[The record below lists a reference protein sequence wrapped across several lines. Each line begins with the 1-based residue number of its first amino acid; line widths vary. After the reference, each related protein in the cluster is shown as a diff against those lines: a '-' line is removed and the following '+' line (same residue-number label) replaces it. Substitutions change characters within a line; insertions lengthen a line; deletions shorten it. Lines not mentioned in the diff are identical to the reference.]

1 VVSET
6 FSAETKAYEG
16 RRLGDIAAERRQKP
30 FDAMCDIAILDELR
44 TGFIPLPPADD
55 RESWDMRL
63 ESWRDPRVVL
73 GASDAGAHLDLLA
86 TFDWATRF
94 LALTRDMGV
103 MPIEEAVQRITGVQ
117 ADLYGLTDRGH
128 IREGAIAD
136 LVLFDPASIGPGRV
150 AWRDDLP
157 GGAGRLYGEASG
169 IERVFV
175 DGREIVDGG
184 NLTGDQPGH
193 VLRSGSDTQ

>member
-1 VVSET
+1 MRAAA
-6 FSAETKAYEG
+6 SATSPPNGA
-16 RRLGDIAAERRQKP
+16 RSPSTPSVTSSSWTIFVPDWFRCR
-30 FDAMCDIAILDELR
+30 
-44 TGFIPLPPADD
+44 PLTTAN
-55 RESWDMRL
+55 RGICAST
-63 ESWRDPRVVL
+63 SWRDPRVVL

-94 LALTRDMGV
+94 LALARDMGV
-103 MPIEEAVQRITGVQ
+103 MPVEEAVQRITGVQ

-128 IREGAIAD
+128 IGEGTIAD

-157 GGAGRLYGEASG
+157 GGAGRLYGEAAG

-193 VLRSGSDTQ
+193 VLRSGRDTR

>member
-1 VVSET
+1 V
-6 FSAETKAYEG
+6 
-16 RRLGDIAAERRQKP
+16 
-30 FDAMCDIAILDELR
+30 
-44 TGFIPLPPADD
+44 PPADD
-55 RESWDMRL
+55 TESWDLRID
-63 ESWRDPRVVL
+63 SWRDPRVVL

-94 LALTRDMGV
+94 LALTRDMNV

-117 ADLYGLTDRGH
+117 ADLYGLVDRGH
-128 IREGAIAD
+128 IKEGAIAD
-136 LVLFDPASIGPGRV
+136 LVLFDPALIGPGRV

-157 GGAGRLYGEASG
+157 GGAGRLYGEAEG

-175 DGREIVDGG
+175 YGREVVGSGG
-184 NLTGDQPGH
+184 LTGDQPGH